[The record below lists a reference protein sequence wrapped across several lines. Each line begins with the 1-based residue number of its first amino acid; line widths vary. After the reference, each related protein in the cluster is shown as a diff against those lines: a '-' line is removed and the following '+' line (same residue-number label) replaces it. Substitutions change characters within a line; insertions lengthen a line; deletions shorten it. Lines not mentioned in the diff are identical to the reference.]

1 MSVIQARNVTKQ
13 YRIDNITINAL
24 SDINLEIEAG
34 EFVAI
39 KGPSGSGK
47 STLLH
52 LLGCVD
58 RPSSG
63 DIFINHKNTSDLSAG
78 KLVRLRLMQIGF
90 VFQQFYLLPALTA
103 FENVELP
110 MREAWVSKKER
121 KKRTLDLLDSIGL
134 ADRAK
139 HMPSQLSGGEQQRVA
154 IARALANNPAII
166 VADEPFTNL
175 DFVLKQKIIQDL
187 KKRQKKG
194 LSMILISHDMQIMNA
209 LCDSYIFIDEG
220 KMPVA
225 KFPVTTILEQNIPAL
240 SAYSQAAKMLYE

>member
-34 EFVAI
+34 EFIAI

-110 MREAWVSKKER
+110 MREAWVPKKER
-121 KKRTLDLLDSIGL
+121 KKRTIDLLDSIGL

-166 VADEPFTNL
+166 VADEPTGEL
-175 DFVLKQKIIQDL
+175 DSANGERILEIFESINQKSGQT
-187 KKRQKKG
+187 
-194 LSMILISHDMQIMNA
+194 ILVVSHDE
-209 LCDSYIFIDEG
+209 Y
-220 KMPVA
+220 
-225 KFPVTTILEQNIPAL
+225 VTSRAHRIIHLKDGRIVP
-240 SAYSQAAKMLYE
+240 

>member
-110 MREAWVSKKER
+110 MREAWVPKKER
-121 KKRTLDLLDSIGL
+121 KKRTIDLLDSIGL

-166 VADEPFTNL
+166 VADEPTGEL
-175 DFVLKQKIIQDL
+175 DSANGERILEIFESINQKSGQT
-187 KKRQKKG
+187 
-194 LSMILISHDMQIMNA
+194 ILVVSHDE
-209 LCDSYIFIDEG
+209 Y
-220 KMPVA
+220 
-225 KFPVTTILEQNIPAL
+225 VTSRAHRIIHLKDGRIVE
-240 SAYSQAAKMLYE
+240 

>member
-110 MREAWVSKKER
+110 MREAWVPKKER
-121 KKRTLDLLDSIGL
+121 KKRTIDLLDSIGL

-166 VADEPFTNL
+166 VADEPTGEL
-175 DFVLKQKIIQDL
+175 DSANGERILEIFESINQKSGQT
-187 KKRQKKG
+187 
-194 LSMILISHDMQIMNA
+194 ILVVSHDE
-209 LCDSYIFIDEG
+209 Y
-220 KMPVA
+220 
-225 KFPVTTILEQNIPAL
+225 VTSRAHRIIHLKDGRIVP
-240 SAYSQAAKMLYE
+240 

>member
-1 MSVIQARNVTKQ
+1 MSVIQARNVKKQ
-13 YRIDNITINAL
+13 YKIDDITINAL

-58 RPSSG
+58 RPTSG
-63 DIFINHKNTSDLSAG
+63 DIFINHKNTSNLSAG
-78 KLVRLRLMQIGF
+78 ELVRLRLTQIGF

-110 MREAWVSKKER
+110 MREAWVKKKER
-121 KKRTLDLLDSIGL
+121 KERTLALLESVGL

-166 VADEPFTNL
+166 VADEPTGEL
-175 DFVLKQKIIQDL
+175 DSANGERIMDIFDSINQKSGQTILVVSHDEYVTSRAHRIIQL
-187 KKRQKKG
+187 KDGR
-194 LSMILISHDMQIMNA
+194 IV
-209 LCDSYIFIDEG
+209 E
-220 KMPVA
+220 
-225 KFPVTTILEQNIPAL
+225 
-240 SAYSQAAKMLYE
+240 

>member
-1 MSVIQARNVTKQ
+1 MSVIQARNVKKQ
-13 YRIDNITINAL
+13 YKIDDITINAL

-58 RPSSG
+58 RPTSG
-63 DIFINHKNTSDLSAG
+63 DIFINHKNTSNLSAG
-78 KLVRLRLMQIGF
+78 ELVRLRLTQIGF

-110 MREAWVSKKER
+110 MREAWVKKKER
-121 KKRTLDLLDSIGL
+121 KERTLALLESVGL

-166 VADEPFTNL
+166 VADEPTGEL
-175 DFVLKQKIIQDL
+175 DSANGERIMDIFDSINQKSGQTILVVSHDEYVTSRAHRIIQLRDG
-187 KKRQKKG
+187 R
-194 LSMILISHDMQIMNA
+194 IV
-209 LCDSYIFIDEG
+209 E
-220 KMPVA
+220 
-225 KFPVTTILEQNIPAL
+225 
-240 SAYSQAAKMLYE
+240 

>member
-13 YRIDNITINAL
+13 YKIDDITINAL

-63 DIFINHKNTSDLSAG
+63 DIFINHKNTSNLSAG
-78 KLVRLRLMQIGF
+78 ELVRLRLMQIGF

-110 MREAWVSKKER
+110 MREAWLPKKER

-166 VADEPFTNL
+166 VADEPTGEL
-175 DFVLKQKIIQDL
+175 DSANGE
-187 KKRQKKG
+187 R
-194 LSMILISHDMQIMNA
+194 ILEIFESINQRSGQTILVVSHDEYVTSRAHRIIH
-209 LCDSYIFIDEG
+209 LKDGRI
-220 KMPVA
+220 VA
-225 KFPVTTILEQNIPAL
+225 
-240 SAYSQAAKMLYE
+240 

>member
-63 DIFINHKNTSDLSAG
+63 DIFINHKNTSNLSG
-78 KLVRLRLMQIGF
+78 GELVRLRLMQIGF

-110 MREAWVSKKER
+110 MREAWVPKKER
-121 KKRTLDLLDSIGL
+121 KKRTFDLLDSIGL

-166 VADEPFTNL
+166 VADEPTGEL
-175 DFVLKQKIIQDL
+175 DSANGERILEIFESINQKSGQT
-187 KKRQKKG
+187 
-194 LSMILISHDMQIMNA
+194 ILVVSHDE
-209 LCDSYIFIDEG
+209 Y
-220 KMPVA
+220 
-225 KFPVTTILEQNIPAL
+225 VTSRAHRIIHLKDGRIVV
-240 SAYSQAAKMLYE
+240 

>member
-1 MSVIQARNVTKQ
+1 MSVIQARNVKKQ
-13 YRIDNITINAL
+13 YKIDDITINAL
-24 SDINLEIEAG
+24 SDINLEIESG

-58 RPSSG
+58 RPTSG
-63 DIFINHKNTSDLSAG
+63 DIFINHKNTSNLSAG
-78 KLVRLRLMQIGF
+78 ELVRLRLTQIGF

-110 MREAWVSKKER
+110 MREAWVKKKER
-121 KKRTLDLLDSIGL
+121 KERTLALLESVGL

-166 VADEPFTNL
+166 VADEPTGEL
-175 DFVLKQKIIQDL
+175 DSANGERILDIFDSINQKSGQTILVVSHDEYVTSRAHRIIQLRDG
-187 KKRQKKG
+187 R
-194 LSMILISHDMQIMNA
+194 IV
-209 LCDSYIFIDEG
+209 E
-220 KMPVA
+220 
-225 KFPVTTILEQNIPAL
+225 
-240 SAYSQAAKMLYE
+240 

>member
-1 MSVIQARNVTKQ
+1 MSIIQARNVTKQ
-13 YRIDNITINAL
+13 FKIDDITIQAL

-52 LLGCVD
+52 VLGCVD

-63 DIFINHKNTSDLSAG
+63 DIFINHRNTSNLSAG
-78 KLVRLRLMQIGF
+78 ELVRLRLMQIGF

-110 MREAWVSKKER
+110 MREAWVPKKER
-121 KKRTLDLLDSIGL
+121 KMRTLALLDSMGL
-134 ADRAK
+134 ADRAQ
-139 HMPSQLSGGEQQRVA
+139 HIPSQLSGGEQQRVA

-166 VADEPFTNL
+166 VADEPTGEL
-175 DFVLKQKIIQDL
+175 DSVNGERILEIFESINQKSGQT
-187 KKRQKKG
+187 
-194 LSMILISHDMQIMNA
+194 ILVVSHDE
-209 LCDSYIFIDEG
+209 Y
-220 KMPVA
+220 
-225 KFPVTTILEQNIPAL
+225 VTSRAHRIIHLKDGRIVP
-240 SAYSQAAKMLYE
+240 

>member
-13 YRIDNITINAL
+13 YKVDDIIINAL

-63 DIFINHKNTSDLSAG
+63 DIFINHKNTSNLSAG
-78 KLVRLRLMQIGF
+78 ELVRLRLMQIGF

-110 MREAWVSKKER
+110 MREAWVPKKER
-121 KKRTLDLLDSIGL
+121 KKRTLDLLDLMGL
-134 ADRAK
+134 ADRTR

-166 VADEPFTNL
+166 VADEPTGELDSTNGERIL
-175 DFVLKQKIIQDL
+175 QIFESINQKSGQT
-187 KKRQKKG
+187 
-194 LSMILISHDMQIMNA
+194 ILVVSHDE
-209 LCDSYIFIDEG
+209 Y
-220 KMPVA
+220 
-225 KFPVTTILEQNIPAL
+225 VTSRAHRIIHLKDGRIVE
-240 SAYSQAAKMLYE
+240 

>member
-13 YRIDNITINAL
+13 YKIDDITINAL

-63 DIFINHKNTSDLSAG
+63 DIFINHRNTSNLTAG
-78 KLVRLRLMQIGF
+78 ELVRLRLNQIGF

-103 FENVELP
+103 YENVELP
-110 MREAWVSKKER
+110 MREAWVKKKER
-121 KKRTLDLLDSIGL
+121 KERTLALLDSIGL
-134 ADRAK
+134 ADRAQ

-166 VADEPFTNL
+166 VADEPTGEL
-175 DFVLKQKIIQDL
+175 DSANGERILEIFESINQKSGQT
-187 KKRQKKG
+187 
-194 LSMILISHDMQIMNA
+194 ILVVSHDE
-209 LCDSYIFIDEG
+209 Y
-220 KMPVA
+220 
-225 KFPVTTILEQNIPAL
+225 VTSRAHRIIHLKDGRIVP
-240 SAYSQAAKMLYE
+240 

>member
-1 MSVIQARNVTKQ
+1 MSIIQARNVTKQ
-13 YRIDNITINAL
+13 YKIDDITIKAL

-52 LLGCVD
+52 VLGCVD

-63 DIFINHKNTSDLSAG
+63 DIFINHRNTSNLSAG
-78 KLVRLRLMQIGF
+78 DLVKLRLMQIGF

-110 MREAWVSKKER
+110 MREAWMPKKER
-121 KKRTLDLLDSIGL
+121 KKRTLDLLGLMGL
-134 ADRAK
+134 ADRAR

-166 VADEPFTNL
+166 VADEPTGELDSTNGERIL
-175 DFVLKQKIIQDL
+175 EIFESINQKSGQT
-187 KKRQKKG
+187 
-194 LSMILISHDMQIMNA
+194 ILVVSHDE
-209 LCDSYIFIDEG
+209 Y
-220 KMPVA
+220 
-225 KFPVTTILEQNIPAL
+225 VTSRAHRIIHLKDGRIVE
-240 SAYSQAAKMLYE
+240 

>member
-1 MSVIQARNVTKQ
+1 MSVIQARNVKKQ
-13 YRIDNITINAL
+13 YKIDDITINAL

-58 RPSSG
+58 RPTSG
-63 DIFINHKNTSDLSAG
+63 DIFINHKNTSNLSAG
-78 KLVRLRLMQIGF
+78 ELVRLRLTQIGF

-110 MREAWVSKKER
+110 MREAWVKKKER
-121 KKRTLDLLDSIGL
+121 KERTLALLESVGL

-166 VADEPFTNL
+166 VADEPTGEL
-175 DFVLKQKIIQDL
+175 DSANGERILDIFDSINQKSGQTILVVSHDEYVTSRAHRIIQLRDG
-187 KKRQKKG
+187 R
-194 LSMILISHDMQIMNA
+194 IV
-209 LCDSYIFIDEG
+209 E
-220 KMPVA
+220 
-225 KFPVTTILEQNIPAL
+225 
-240 SAYSQAAKMLYE
+240 